1 MATIQVAEFWLG
13 SADDDHGTYSHGDII
28 ARRLALKAYVHSDG
42 ESIPLISGT
51 VAWADTEASDR
62 LSQELY
68 DEPDL
73 SFPAKIIDQS
83 QRQHKCSVLFTQPSK
98 FDIDLYEGPFT

>member
-28 ARRLALKAYVHSDG
+28 ARGLALEAYVHSD
-42 ESIPLISGT
+42 EQRTPSISGK
-51 VAWADTEASDR
+51 VKWADTEASDL

-68 DEPDL
+68 DEPDIP
-73 SFPAKIIDQS
+73 FPAKIIDQS
-83 QRQHKCSVLFTQPSK
+83 NRQHKCSVLFPRPSE
-98 FDIDLYEGPFT
+98 FYINQYEGPFI